1 MTTAKKNCVLFID
14 DDVLRLSSHIE
25 TLQMEGF
32 DVLTAADVESAL
44 KILKEHQFELSAVV
58 LDMIMPV
65 GPGVFSAEK
74 TERDYTGL
82 RLIKEIKKTLPEVP
96 LVMCTVVHDP
106 RARQRALALGAS
118 VYVTKPVLPSDLV
131 AILKKVLGSVQKPQG
146 TSERDSHN
154 KRVERAEE

>member
-74 TERDYTGL
+74 TERSK
-82 RLIKEIKKTLPEVP
+82 RH
-96 LVMCTVVHDP
+96 C
-106 RARQRALALGAS
+106 QRC
-118 VYVTKPVLPSDLV
+118 
-131 AILKKVLGSVQKPQG
+131 
-146 TSERDSHN
+146 RW
-154 KRVERAEE
+154 